1 MDTAATSPD
10 SLRDRLIEAGLAL
23 LIEDGPDGLT
33 LRRAAARAGVSHAAP
48 AHHFKGL
55 SGLRTAIAARAFA
68 IFAEAMLTRLAE
80 APDRPFARLLA
91 ISDGY
96 LDFAKSRSGLFH
108 IMFGCPDL
116 DTTDPDL
123 VRESDRAYGTLRIG
137 CLPFSGGVPD
147 PVLEGLVWSSVHGYA
162 TLGFNDPTRRVN
174 DAVLPFEAMLAQIVP
189 RDGDERLPDA
199 ASQATNPLP
208 AGRTPR

>member
-1 MDTAATSPD
+1 MDHPAPSSPTD

-23 LIEDGPDGLT
+23 LIEEGPDGLT

-68 IFAEAMLTRLAE
+68 LFAQAMQMRLAT

-96 LDFAKSRSGLFH
+96 LDFARDRAGLFH
-108 IMFGCPDL
+108 VMFACPDL
-116 DTTDPDL
+116 DATDPDL
-123 VRESDRAYGTLRIG
+123 IRESERAYGTLRLG

-147 PVLEGLVWSSVHGYA
+147 PVLEGLVWSTVHGYA
-162 TLGFNDPTRRVN
+162 TLGFGDPGRPTVEPPI
-174 DAVLPFEAMLAQIVP
+174 PFEALLARIVP
-189 RDGDERLPDA
+189 RDSA
-199 ASQATNPLP
+199 
-208 AGRTPR
+208 